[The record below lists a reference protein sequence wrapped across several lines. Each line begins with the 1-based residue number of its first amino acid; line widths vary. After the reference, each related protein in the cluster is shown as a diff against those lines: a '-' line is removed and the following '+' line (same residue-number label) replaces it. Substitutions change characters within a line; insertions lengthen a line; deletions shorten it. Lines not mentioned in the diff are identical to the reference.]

1 MAFLRLFAIFF
12 RIGALTFGGGYAMIP
27 VIEKEL
33 VDRFKLISRSD
44 FYDALIICQSLPGVI
59 AINFAVFLGFK
70 IRGAKGAFFS
80 ALGVALPS
88 FIIIILVAVF
98 FFSAIDNPYV
108 ARAFI
113 GIRIS
118 VVALIATAGYRVY
131 KQNKT
136 PSKLLIAL
144 FTFSLVALLNIS
156 PFVVIVIVAS
166 LALLYGRLKE
176 VVLRDTP

>member
-1 MAFLRLFAIFF
+1 
-12 RIGALTFGGGYAMIP
+12 MIP

-33 VDRFKLISRSD
+33 VDRHKLIDRIS
-44 FYDALIICQSLPGVI
+44 FYDALILCQSLPGVI
-59 AINFAVFLGFK
+59 AINFAVFLGYK
-70 IRGAKGAFFS
+70 IKGAKGALVS

-88 FIIIILVAVF
+88 FVIIIVVAVF
-98 FFSAIDNPYV
+98 FFGSIDNPYV
-108 ARAFI
+108 ARAFV

-131 KQNKT
+131 KQNRE

-144 FTFSLVALLNIS
+144 FTFTLVAILELS
-156 PFVVIVIVAS
+156 PFIVIVLIAVS
-166 LALLYGRLKE
+166 ALGYGRLKE